1 MIDIHSHILPG
12 LDDGAGDMNESI
24 RMLRLARKQGITQVV
39 ATPHYSHSFQNTSP
53 DQIRS
58 LCREVQEAARRQLKA
73 EIRVW
78 PGQEIM
84 YDGDVLD
91 LLERGGILTIAD
103 SRYVLTEFL
112 PSAPYSYIQGA
123 VRELSLAGYK
133 PILAH
138 AERYLYLREKDRL
151 DEISMCA
158 PTSVCEIRNGWFQSY
173 ELTPEQFGYARCG
186 KEELQGGLPE
196 ENAAITKAILNGNDK
211 GAKRHAVC
219 LNAGAALYIAGKS
232 DTMEKG
238 VRMAEELLDSGAAM
252 RKLEEF
258 IRESR
263 AE

>member
-1 MIDIHSHILPG
+1 MTGMIDIHSHILPG

-24 RMLRLARKQGITQVV
+24 RMLRLARKQGIIQVV

-138 AERYLYLREKDRL
+138 AERYLYLREKDR
-151 DEISMCA
+151 
-158 PTSVCEIRNGWFQSY
+158 VYEIRKQGAYIQVNIRRVGGKWYDGTTRWCRKMLRRRKIDFLGTDMHNIRGRRPETGAVMEWMQKHLSSSY
-173 ELTPEQFGYARCG
+173 LC
-186 KEELQGGLPE
+186 K
-196 ENAAITKAILNGNDK
+196 ILYRNQ
-211 GAKRHAVC
+211 
-219 LNAGAALYIAGKS
+219 
-232 DTMEKG
+232 EK
-238 VRMAEELLDSGAAM
+238 VLRDL
-252 RKLEEF
+252 K
-258 IRESR
+258 I
-263 AE
+263 